1 MYLAAIHSLLNLGK
15 IIMVRI
21 KVTGFERGIKAIFRL
36 PLNSVSYNLLQGF
49 MIGDNLD
56 FTMMLAM
63 SVAYAIARLFV
74 S

>member
-15 IIMVRI
+15 IIMVRT
-21 KVTGFERGIKAIFRL
+21 KVTGLERGIKAIFRL
-36 PLNSVSYNLLQGF
+36 PLNSVSYNLLL

>member
-21 KVTGFERGIKAIFRL
+21 KVTGLERGIKAIFRL
-36 PLNSVSYNLLQGF
+36 PLNSVSYNLLL

>member
-1 MYLAAIHSLLNLGK
+1 
-15 IIMVRI
+15 MVRI
-21 KVTGFERGIKAIFRL
+21 KVTGLERGIKAIFRL
-36 PLNSVSYNLLQGF
+36 PLNSVSYNLLL